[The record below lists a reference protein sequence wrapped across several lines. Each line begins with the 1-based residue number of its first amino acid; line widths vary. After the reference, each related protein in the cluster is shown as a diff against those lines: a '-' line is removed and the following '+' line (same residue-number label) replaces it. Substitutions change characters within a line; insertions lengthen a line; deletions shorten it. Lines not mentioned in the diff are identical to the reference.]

1 MGFTHEWSSAFF
13 HAPLYIF
20 YLTIIHC
27 CLLLIIPPF
36 VWLFFCI
43 LDYWFITSSIYVAF
57 FFFIIIIII
66 IIIIVYY
73 NECACSMR
81 RWWYVHACTKVHSFT
96 QYFVSIAVAIFRTRV
111 PRTKRSLKIH
121 TRNQRRERLLG
132 EPEQGGN
139 CSILLRGNPFLTIW

>member
-43 LDYWFITSSIYVAF
+43 LDYLLPPPYMSHSSSSSLFYY
-57 FFFIIIIII
+57 II
-66 IIIIVYY
+66 YY

-81 RWWYVHACTKVHSFT
+81 RWWYTHACTKVHLFT